1 MFHEVKIFDKKGE
14 VKKVLSG
21 KNLSSEYWNSF
32 FNNPLSDAKEKVK
45 AAVNNRKII
54 QIAMMIVSSHLADF
68 NP

>member
-32 FNNPLSDAKEKVK
+32 FNNPLSDAKKK
-45 AAVNNRKII
+45 GKSRGQKPQNNTDC
-54 QIAMMIVSSHLADF
+54 VDESLE
-68 NP
+68 

>member
-32 FNNPLSDAKEKVK
+32 FNNPLSDAKKK
-45 AAVNNRKII
+45 GKGRGQKPQNNTDYDDE
-54 QIAMMIVSSHLADF
+54 SLE
-68 NP
+68 